1 LVVWRVDYTGDA
13 FCSAVVAVIDR
24 NNVFIVLL
32 LMISV
37 DIGVGTSLELHGDKF
52 CYLGDMLSVD
62 GNADAT
68 EVE

>member
-1 LVVWRVDYTGDA
+1 LFGVLMTPVMLSVVPWLP
-13 FCSAVVAVIDR
+13 VIDR

-32 LMISV
+32 LMIGV